1 MATRGT
7 GFLLTENK
15 VYETIEFNGN
25 MYPEGYGDM
34 FFKGIKNVN
43 TVDEF
48 KAFAEKFNEENF
60 GYEEELVYEEENNR
74 IYDVMGE
81 KELIIDFNI
90 DYFGIFFS
98 DWVFFKNLTGLPV
111 RFITRDEEK
120 TEVVVNHGE
129 SIRFNFGYLERT
141 L

>member
-15 VYETIEFNGN
+15 VYETTEFNGD

-48 KAFAEKFNEENF
+48 KAFAAKFNEENF

-74 IYDVMGE
+74 IYDVMGK

>member
-81 KELIIDFNI
+81 KELIIDFNTN
-90 DYFGIFFS
+90 YFDIFFS

-120 TEVVVNHGE
+120 TEVVINHGE
-129 SIRFNFGYLERT
+129 SARFNFGHIEDT

>member
-43 TVDEF
+43 TEDEF

-60 GYEEELVYEEENNR
+60 GYEGELVYEEENNR

-81 KELIIDFNI
+81 KELIIDFNTN
-90 DYFGIFFS
+90 YFDIFFS

-129 SIRFNFGYLERT
+129 SVRFNFGYLERT

>member
-15 VYETIEFNGN
+15 VYETTEFNGD

-74 IYDVMGE
+74 IYDVMGK

-111 RFITRDEEK
+111 RFITCDEEK

-129 SIRFNFGYLERT
+129 SIRFNFGYLEGT

>member
-111 RFITRDEEK
+111 RFITRDKEK